1 METACQEVEVGL
13 RIDPEKGL
21 NFFGLNEVNEFIS
34 QGIQVTLIEPV
45 GALTRQQKD
54 KDGNIQITISGFSV
68 MVKFEVADTGL

>member
-1 METACQEVEVGL
+1 MEKTCKEIEVGL

-34 QGIQVTLIEPV
+34 QGTKVVSIEPV

-54 KDGNIQITISGFSV
+54 KVGNIQLTISGFSV
-68 MVKFEVADTGL
+68 MVKFE